1 MSYINIDEASWLWKF
16 DEMLK
21 NLYDK
26 WNISPCYQYN
36 AVLSLNS
43 WESGYA
49 KDKLMQKIGI
59 A

>member
-1 MSYINIDEASWLWKF
+1 MINEIYHLV
-16 DEMLK
+16 
-21 NLYDK
+21 
-26 WNISPCYQYN
+26 YQYN